1 MGGVMIR
8 KTAAAMLLAVAP
20 LAALQGQAMPV
31 SQFLAKADALQQKG
45 AMALFSSD
53 FRLLKREIQ
62 NSGKQLRAE
71 QDTARKAGRKPG
83 ASPPKKAA
91 MNSSELLAHFRSIP
105 PEQRNMP
112 VKAAL
117 AGLMRKK
124 YPC

>member
-1 MGGVMIR
+1 MIR
-8 KTAAAMLLAVAP
+8 KTAAAMLLAATP
-20 LAALQGQAMPV
+20 LAALQGQTMPV

-71 QDTARKAGRKPG
+71 QDAARKAGRKP
-83 ASPPKKAA
+83 STCLPQKAA

>member
-1 MGGVMIR
+1 MIR
-8 KTAAAMLLAVAP
+8 KFNLAMLLGAAP
-20 LAALQGQAMPV
+20 LGALQAQSMPV
-31 SQFLAKADALQQKG
+31 SQFLAKADALQKKG
-45 AMALFSSD
+45 ALALLSSD

-62 NSGKQLRAE
+62 SSGRQLRAE
-71 QDTARKAGRKPG
+71 QNAARRTGRKP
-83 ASPPKKAA
+83 ATCLPPKAD

-112 VKAAL
+112 VKTAL

>member
-1 MGGVMIR
+1 MIR

-83 ASPPKKAA
+83 ACPPKKAA